1 MKAVGLIKYLPITD
15 PEALVDFELP
25 TPIPGERDLL
35 AKVEALS
42 VNPIDTKVR
51 LSGTG
56 QEPGPRVLGW
66 DAAGTVL
73 EIGKKVSR
81 FRSGDEIYYAGS
93 ITRPGTNSEFH
104 LVDERIVGRKPAT
117 LTFAQAAA
125 LPLTTI
131 TAWESLFERLHIPR
145 SGVQGTKTILMIG
158 GAGGVGS
165 IGIQLAKWAKL
176 QVIAT
181 ASRVETRKWCMALGA
196 DHVIDHR
203 QPLSLGLQNIGL
215 LAVDYIANFANTDLY
230 WEAMSEVIAPEGY
243 ICAIVGGQAALDLN
257 PLRNKSVTFAWES
270 MFTKSRYGTSAMESQ
285 GALLDE
291 VAQLIDRG
299 ILKTTLAKTVSPINA
314 ANLRHAHELLESGR
328 TIGKI
333 VLSGW

>member
-1 MKAVGLIKYLPITD
+1 MKAVGLLKYLSITD
-15 PEALVDFELP
+15 PEALVDFDLP
-25 TPIPGERDLL
+25 TPVPGERDLL
-35 AKVEALS
+35 VKVEAVS

-56 QEPGPRVLGW
+56 QEPEPRVLGW
-66 DAAGTVL
+66 DAAGVVL
-73 EIGKKVSR
+73 KVGTEVSR
-81 FRSGDEIYYAGS
+81 FRPGDEVYYAGS
-93 ITRPGTNSEFH
+93 ITRPGANSEFH
-104 LVDERIVGRKPAT
+104 LVDERIVGHKPIT
-117 LTFAQAAA
+117 LNYAEAAA

-131 TAWESLFERLHIPR
+131 TAWESLFERLHVPL
-145 SGVQGTKTILMIG
+145 SGLQGTKTILIIG

-203 QPLSLGLQNIGL
+203 QPLSAGLQNIGL
-215 LAVDYIANFANTDLY
+215 LAVDYIANFASTDLY
-230 WEAMSEVIAPEGY
+230 WEIMSEVIAPEGY
-243 ICAIVGGQAALDLN
+243 ICAIVAGKHALDLN
-257 PLRNKSVTFAWES
+257 PLRNKSVTFGWES
-270 MFTKSRYGTSAMESQ
+270 MFTKSRYCTSGMGSQ

-299 ILKTTLAKTVSPINA
+299 TLKTTLVKTVSPINA
-314 ANLRHAHELLESGR
+314 ANLRHAHELIESGR

-333 VLSGW
+333 VLAGW